1 MVAKIA
7 ESGMGITLMV
17 VDDQEVIQIGVA
29 ALVAASDI
37 TVVAKAATGSET
49 LELVAAHRPDVVLL
63 DVRLPGEDGLTTL
76 GRIKQQFPDQVVV
89 MFSAFD
95 NPKYVAKAAAL
106 GAHGYLLKSC
116 DRKTTIDA
124 IERAA
129 AGESLWTREQ
139 MRRVRGALVTPR
151 LNADVEAA
159 LTAREAEV
167 LRAVTNGQTN
177 EQIAKTLGISYET
190 VKEHVQHVLRKVG
203 VETRTQAAVWAVR
216 HNIA

>member
-1 MVAKIA
+1 
-7 ESGMGITLMV
+7 MGITLMV
-17 VDDQEVIQIGVA
+17 VDDQEVVQIGVA
-29 ALVAASDI
+29 SLVAETDI

-116 DRKTTIDA
+116 DRKTTIQT

-139 MRRVRGALVTPR
+139 MRRVTGALVTPR

-159 LTAREAEV
+159 LTLREAEV

-216 HNIA
+216 HSIA